1 MPMPWQL
8 ARGLRERKRSGRTTP
23 RPIAEQ
29 LPFVSINHL
38 KVPRDYQTHIAP
50 NISLRYP
57 LLSNMKIAWNMVS
70 FQHRSLHRK
79 VPGDIQTFG
88 IKQIRTGLGGYFRHS
103 FICQCGRPTLRLYIQ
118 HQRLACR
125 RCHNAIYASQSCN
138 KRTRAALQVSRLT
151 SFIDNKPRL
160 FRRTRERLRKR
171 LGDKVMLA
179 QGKFGTDAKG
189 LLD

>member
-1 MPMPWQL
+1 MAMPPQL
-8 ARGLRERKRSGRTTP
+8 ARGLRERKQSGRTTP

-38 KVPRDYQTHIAP
+38 KVPRDHKTYIA

-57 LLSNMKIAWNMVS
+57 LLSSMKIAWNMVS
-70 FQHRSLHRK
+70 FQHRSLHRS
-79 VPGDIQTFG
+79 VEGPIQKFG

-125 RCHNAIYASQSCN
+125 RCHNAIYASQSCD
-138 KRTRAALQVSRLT
+138 KRTRPALQVSRLT

-179 QGKFGTDAKG
+179 QGKLGTDAKS